1 MKKTVTANIG
11 GWVFNIEEDAYEK
24 LNLYLEEIKRNL
36 YGSEGLEEIM
46 RDIESRIAELLK
58 EKNPGVI
65 TLENVAEV
73 TGIMGAPK
81 DFGSDDDANE
91 QEYASFREEGKTH
104 KRYYRLEEDAVFAG
118 VCSGL
123 GAYFGV
129 DPILFR
135 ILFVIMTI
143 AGGSGILIYL
153 IMMLIAPVA
162 KTTAEKLNL
171 RGEPATVENIKQYF
185 TELKDEVKSH
195 KFKKRIKNT
204 VQKSSQAAHGVARVI
219 SKIVGFGFILGA
231 VATVVL
237 LFVLL
242 FGQSGF
248 LPLSGA
254 ENSLSAWGLSKIVFT
269 GSLTQTFFWI
279 GTFLLIVIPI
289 LGMFSIGLRLL
300 FEVRTK
306 LKALSIVFSS
316 LWFAGLFTCVTIGAQ
331 TGLQY
336 REGGEVSYKVELNEN
351 QSDTLK
357 IELERD
363 FIFSDHIRYHH
374 GIGNDLIKTLE
385 DSIVLGYPKLKI
397 KENTADSTFK
407 VTVVQY
413 ARGINQSE
421 AIERAEN
428 IAYTLSNK
436 NGILTLTPHFSLPAR
451 NKLRGQEV
459 EIIVK
464 VPRGKTL
471 YLGENID
478 RITRGIHTTAGVR
491 DAKLSGNYWT
501 MTEDGLDCRNCD
513 FSDDEKP
520 YRSSTLKSSYR

>member
-24 LNLYLEEIKRNL
+24 LNHYLEEIKIYL
-36 YGSEGLEEIM
+36 FGDEGLEEIM

-65 TLENVAEV
+65 TIENVIEI

-81 DFGSDDDANE
+81 DFGSSE
-91 QEYASFREEGKTH
+91 EPLQQEYNSPKVEKKTQ

-118 VCSGL
+118 ICSGL

-129 DPILFR
+129 DPVLFR
-135 ILFVIMTI
+135 ILFAIMTI
-143 AGGSGILIYL
+143 AGGSGILIYVV
-153 IMMLIAPVA
+153 MMLITPVA

-185 TELKDEVKSH
+185 SELKDEVKSQ
-195 KFKKRIKNT
+195 KFKNRIKSS
-204 VQKSSQAAHGVARVI
+204 VKKSSHAVHGVARVI

-231 VATVVL
+231 IAIVML
-237 LFVLL
+237 LFVFL

-254 ENSLSAWGLSKIVFT
+254 EKNLSAWDLSKIVFT
-269 GSLTQTFFWI
+269 GSLTHTFFWI
-279 GTFLLIVIPI
+279 GAFLLIVIPI

-300 FEVRTK
+300 FDVRTK
-306 LKALSIVFSS
+306 LKALGVVFSS
-316 LWFAGLFTCVTIGAQ
+316 LWFAGLFTCITIGAQ
-331 TGLQY
+331 TGLQF
-336 REGGEVSYKVELNEN
+336 REAGEVSYKVALTEN
-351 QSDTLK
+351 QHDTLR
-357 IELERD
+357 IELEKD
-363 FIFSDHIRYHH
+363 IIFSDHIRYHH
-374 GIGNDLIKTLE
+374 GIGNDLIKTVE
-385 DSIVLGYPKLKI
+385 NNIVLGYPKLSI

-407 VTVVQY
+407 ITVVQY
-413 ARGINQSE
+413 ASGMNQSE

-428 IAYTLSNK
+428 ISYILSNINK
-436 NGILTLTPHFSLPAR
+436 QITLTPHFSLPA
-451 NKLRGQEV
+451 NDKLRGQKV

-464 VPRGKTL
+464 VPQGKTL

-478 RITRGIHTTAGVR
+478 RITRGIKTKDGIR
-491 DAKLSGNYWT
+491 DSKLSSNYWT
-501 MTEDGLDCRNCD
+501 MTKDGLNCNNCD

-520 YRSSTLKSSYR
+520 YGSRLIKNSY